1 MSISFKNLS
10 FSLRTNSINSDTRS
24 NSDNLYVNYILS
36 NFIVSSIYLPNT
48 NNLSHSL
55 VNKKVLNCYPE
66 LIYPLLNKS
75 IYTLNFSVGGTSL
88 MIHVMSRQSS
98 KNEISV

>member
-1 MSISFKNLS
+1 M
-10 FSLRTNSINSDTRS
+10 RS
-24 NSDNLYVNYILS
+24 NSDNLNIRMLIIP
-36 NFIVSSIYLPNT
+36 FRIRAVSSIYLPNT

-88 MIHVMSRQSS
+88 L
-98 KNEISV
+98 